1 MHRNDST
8 FPGSVTSR
16 PARDRKGQEKRVTS
30 PLVAVAYLRVST
42 EEQSL
47 GPEAQRAQIEAWASR
62 EGVQIRSWC
71 LDQGVSGA
79 SPVDERPG
87 FLEALQEVEAL
98 GAGFLVVAKW
108 DRLGRDVY
116 LSATIERLVERLGAQ
131 IQSADGAGNGT
142 GPEQMLMR
150 RLLQA
155 FAEYE
160 RALIRSRTRAALRAK
175 RARMERAGG
184 IPLGCSLAPD
194 GRSLETNVLEELALS
209 VAKRLHVEGLSLRE
223 IAAELE
229 QQGFKPR
236 GQRWHPQTV
245 ARMIA
250 A

>member
-1 MHRNDST
+1 MRDSL
-8 FPGSVTSR
+8 
-16 PARDRKGQEKRVTS
+16 RKGKPAAN

-42 EEQSL
+42 EEQCL
-47 GPEAQRAQIEAWASR
+47 GPEAQRAQIESWAGR

-87 FLEALQEVEAL
+87 FMEALQEVEAQ

-116 LSATIERLVERLGAQ
+116 LSATIERLVERLVERLGAQ
-131 IQSADGAGNGT
+131 IQSADGAGNGS

-175 RARMERAGG
+175 RARMEWAGG
-184 IPLGCSLAPD
+184 IPLGCSLGED
-194 GRSLETNVLEELALS
+194 GRSLEANVLEELAVS
-209 VAKRLHVEGLSLRE
+209 TAKWLHHEGFSLRE
-223 IAAELE
+223 IATVMMKLI
-229 QQGFKPR
+229 
-236 GQRWHPQTV
+236 QTEI
-245 ARMIA
+245 R
-250 A
+250 